1 MHFFLTVL
9 QMFRRDAVLGSFV
22 LCGQH
27 FLYPLCTNSSAAKIS
42 DDGHNCLLPIPVV
55 AEFTWCDVT
64 VIPNQHINSPLS
76 LPWLVS
82 NCWVHHQSPSFSPLL
97 KQCGQH
103 LTPIISLASSP
114 YTLLRCL
121 CVSIRLEPST
131 VRKSNT
137 TICLV
142 RTSTTFAIL
151 HCYCVE
157 CMDWLQHWWSWW
169 RWKVLPSGG

>member
-9 QMFRRDAVLGSFV
+9 QMFCRDVVLGSFV

-27 FLYPLCTNSSAAKIS
+27 FLHPVCTNFSAAKIS

-55 AEFTWCDVT
+55 AQFTWCDVT
-64 VIPNQHINSPLS
+64 VIPNQHINSLLS

-82 NCWVHHQSPSFSPLL
+82 NCWAHHQSPSFSPPL
-97 KQCGQH
+97 KQCSQH
-103 LTPIISLASSP
+103 LTAIISLASSS

-121 CVSIRLEPST
+121 CASIRLQPST

-137 TICLV
+137 TIYLV
-142 RTSTTFAIL
+142 CTSTTFAICTATML
-151 HCYCVE
+151 NARTDRSTV
-157 CMDWLQHWWSWW
+157 DPG
-169 RWKVLPSGG
+169 VGGKC